1 VEAGAQAAA
10 AAQAAG
16 AAEAQ
21 TQGQAHTA
29 LQTQTPQELEEPT
42 HLPEAVQELVLNG
55 FPLKD
60 VLVAFSAEMEDARG
74 AASLEGLFDALL
86 RRLVS
91 WRDAQGAAPPTK
103 RARSS
108 SSSSSNA

>member
-1 VEAGAQAAA
+1 M
-10 AAQAAG
+10 
-16 AAEAQ
+16 
-21 TQGQAHTA
+21 QGQALTA
-29 LQTQTPQELEEPT
+29 QHQQTQTPQELGGAT
-42 HLPEAVQELVLNG
+42 NHLPEAVQELVFNG

-91 WRDAQGAAPPTK
+91 RRDAQGVAPPPK

-108 SSSSSNA
+108 SSSSSDA